1 MKRSFQFILF
11 LIIVILSAC
20 NDDVRYDYGNF
31 RIDFVTVLSP
41 EEGIRFLRDDGII
54 LLSETANDADN
65 KYLVTGKRILLRY
78 IPGEQISQT
87 ELSAKI
93 QSMTF
98 IPEGDITFVSQK
110 EQTESFGND
119 PLYIIS
125 LWPGGGYLN
134 LRYKIE
140 QNNDKHQFALL
151 YIQENQISPDTIF
164 LELRHKADSD
174 NPGYLS
180 KGYAAFS
187 LQKIQDKIPEAKA
200 IKVNANVSN
209 LKKQYFIFNTQTL

>member
-1 MKRSFQFILF
+1 MKQSFQFILF
-11 LIIVILSAC
+11 LTIVILSAC

-31 RIDFVTVLSP
+31 RMDFVTVLS
-41 EEGIRFLRDDGII
+41 
-54 LLSETANDADN
+54 
-65 KYLVTGKRILLRY
+65 
-78 IPGEQISQT
+78 PGEQISQT

>member
-1 MKRSFQFILF
+1 M
-11 LIIVILSAC
+11 
-20 NDDVRYDYGNF
+20 
-31 RIDFVTVLSP
+31 DFVTVLSP
-41 EEGIRFLRDDGII
+41 EEGIRFLRDDGIV
-54 LLSETANDADN
+54 LLSETTNDTDN

-93 QSMTF
+93 QSITF
-98 IPEGDITFVSQK
+98 IPEGNITFVSQK

-140 QNNDKHQFALL
+140 QNNDKHLFALL

-209 LKKQYFIFNTQTL
+209 LKQQYFIFNTQTL